1 MKESLHKI
9 RLRMLARDLRHV
21 ISHDQR
27 QKLLKQIEE
36 EKAKKLKEAE
46 DKR

>member
-1 MKESLHKI
+1 MQEPLHKI
-9 RLRMLARDLRHV
+9 RLRMLARDIRHV

-36 EKAKKLKEAE
+36 EKAKKLKDAE
-46 DKR
+46 ELR